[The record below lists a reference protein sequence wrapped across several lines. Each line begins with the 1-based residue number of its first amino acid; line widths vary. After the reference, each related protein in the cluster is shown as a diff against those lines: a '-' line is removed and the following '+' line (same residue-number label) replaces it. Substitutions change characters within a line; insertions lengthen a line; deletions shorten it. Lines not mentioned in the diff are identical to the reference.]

1 MRNTRH
7 MATEPH
13 HLITL
18 YAPTDAVRSAVWNV
32 MELAGVKPAILTS
45 QRAPGGVL
53 QLVEVRAGKPMV
65 RAQFHPLYA
74 PYLAE
79 GSVDIVLP
87 EQEEDLLELV
97 VAAGSTQ
104 RGKIIGVVGV
114 NGGVGA
120 SVTAIWLAKEI
131 RESAKAQKVV
141 GFGGAAGFGSGA
153 GYGSGEATRFG
164 DAGYGGV
171 GSGGAGFGGVAT
183 SGALRQGYGHA
194 TGDSH
199 TSMMEETVCLV
210 DMDPSGW
217 GLEGYCGIEDAPG
230 LRWQDIR
237 EEDGVLLP
245 GRVSA
250 ALPRALGIPILTGDE
265 RGGVPGRGD
274 VGRWA
279 LDALSQAFTITIVDL
294 PREALWG
301 HNPSMT
307 TWKNWCDVLILHS
320 GESYREFMALEQAV
334 ARCEEDGGGRPPILR
349 CAALGSSLG
358 MGAAWSEKL
367 GRPVRVIRK
376 LRNFTQDCE
385 HGLYVGHRRRS
396 TTAKDIRA
404 LMKDVLA

>member
-1 MRNTRH
+1 

-141 GFGGAAGFGSGA
+141 GFGGA
-153 GYGSGEATRFG
+153 
-164 DAGYGGV
+164 
-171 GSGGAGFGGVAT
+171 AT